1 MSDLLIDGYTL
12 SIEDIVQVARER
24 RRVRVHPKAAAQVQR
39 CRALVDVLLA
49 HDVKVYGLTT
59 GFGKLRDVVIA
70 RQDSVRL
77 QENLLRSHAAGVG
90 IPFAEDTVR
99 AAILLR
105 ANTLMRGNSGV
116 RLELIQTVLDLLND
130 DIYPYIPQQGS
141 VGASGDLAPLSH
153 LGLVLM
159 GDPQGRVFGGL
170 NALGEREMV
179 THPRE
184 DDFVPLG
191 ETATQDAEAAGLT
204 FRPIVLQAKEGL
216 GINNGTQFM
225 TGLGALLVHDTH
237 QTLRWTEL
245 ACALSLEANR
255 GIRGAFDPR
264 IHQARPQS
272 HQEDCARRIISY
284 CAGSQIL
291 DFYLN
296 SARVNRALNHLDRA
310 SQHLS
315 NAASHAAVEG
325 IQLDSVARAQGAIQ
339 ALQDR
344 VKALLPTDSN
354 GDSDA
359 KGIRD
364 FSAMA
369 PEDQIPKLQQRTRR
383 ARQELGSLLQ
393 TLTSATF
400 FRDRSVELAESS
412 LVMARS
418 ELTKAVPDA
427 PIVQDDYSTRCFPQV
442 LACGYR
448 ALDHVREVITVE
460 ANAATD
466 NPLLFPPEPPG
477 GFDAMDPQAYK
488 AWLSETPERIKA
500 CRSAVI
506 GGGNFH
512 GEPVAVAMDYLTL
525 CVAEVGNISERRI
538 AHLVDDN
545 HSRGL
550 PPFLVQGSGLNSGW
564 MIPQYTAASLVSENK
579 VLCHPASADSVPTC
593 GNTEDHVSMGTIAA
607 RQCKQVLTNVR
618 EIVGIEVLSAT
629 QGLIFRQPLLP
640 GLPLQA
646 VVDQLRAKGIEPLL
660 EDRVMYP
667 DMRRMQELMRD
678 SELLQALAE

>member
-255 GIRGAFDPR
+255 GIRGAFDP
-264 IHQARPQS
+264 
-272 HQEDCARRIISY
+272 E
-284 CAGSQIL
+284 
-291 DFYLN
+291 
-296 SARVNRALNHLDRA
+296 
-310 SQHLS
+310 
-315 NAASHAAVEG
+315 
-325 IQLDSVARAQGAIQ
+325 
-339 ALQDR
+339 
-344 VKALLPTDSN
+344 
-354 GDSDA
+354 
-359 KGIRD
+359 
-364 FSAMA
+364 
-369 PEDQIPKLQQRTRR
+369 
-383 ARQELGSLLQ
+383 
-393 TLTSATF
+393 
-400 FRDRSVELAESS
+400 
-412 LVMARS
+412 
-418 ELTKAVPDA
+418 
-427 PIVQDDYSTRCFPQV
+427 
-442 LACGYR
+442 
-448 ALDHVREVITVE
+448 
-460 ANAATD
+460 
-466 NPLLFPPEPPG
+466 
-477 GFDAMDPQAYK
+477 
-488 AWLSETPERIKA
+488 
-500 CRSAVI
+500 
-506 GGGNFH
+506 
-512 GEPVAVAMDYLTL
+512 
-525 CVAEVGNISERRI
+525 
-538 AHLVDDN
+538 
-545 HSRGL
+545 
-550 PPFLVQGSGLNSGW
+550 
-564 MIPQYTAASLVSENK
+564 
-579 VLCHPASADSVPTC
+579 
-593 GNTEDHVSMGTIAA
+593 
-607 RQCKQVLTNVR
+607 
-618 EIVGIEVLSAT
+618 
-629 QGLIFRQPLLP
+629 
-640 GLPLQA
+640 
-646 VVDQLRAKGIEPLL
+646 
-660 EDRVMYP
+660 
-667 DMRRMQELMRD
+667 
-678 SELLQALAE
+678 

>member
-315 NAASHAAVEG
+315 NAASNAALEG
-325 IQLDSVARAQGAIQ
+325 IQLDSMVCI
-339 ALQDR
+339 
-344 VKALLPTDSN
+344 KSI
-354 GDSDA
+354 A
-359 KGIRD
+359 KRLFIH
-364 FSAMA
+364 
-369 PEDQIPKLQQRTRR
+369 
-383 ARQELGSLLQ
+383 
-393 TLTSATF
+393 F
-400 FRDRSVELAESS
+400 FNCE
-412 LVMARS
+412 
-418 ELTKAVPDA
+418 
-427 PIVQDDYSTRCFPQV
+427 
-442 LACGYR
+442 
-448 ALDHVREVITVE
+448 
-460 ANAATD
+460 
-466 NPLLFPPEPPG
+466 
-477 GFDAMDPQAYK
+477 
-488 AWLSETPERIKA
+488 
-500 CRSAVI
+500 
-506 GGGNFH
+506 
-512 GEPVAVAMDYLTL
+512 
-525 CVAEVGNISERRI
+525 
-538 AHLVDDN
+538 
-545 HSRGL
+545 
-550 PPFLVQGSGLNSGW
+550 
-564 MIPQYTAASLVSENK
+564 
-579 VLCHPASADSVPTC
+579 
-593 GNTEDHVSMGTIAA
+593 
-607 RQCKQVLTNVR
+607 
-618 EIVGIEVLSAT
+618 
-629 QGLIFRQPLLP
+629 
-640 GLPLQA
+640 
-646 VVDQLRAKGIEPLL
+646 
-660 EDRVMYP
+660 
-667 DMRRMQELMRD
+667 
-678 SELLQALAE
+678 

>member
-1 MSDLLIDGYTL
+1 MTELLIDGHTL
-12 SIEDIVQVARER
+12 SITDIVQVARER
-24 RRVRVHPKAAAQVQR
+24 RRVRIHPKAAAQVQR
-39 CRALVDVLLA
+39 CRALVDVLLD

-90 IPFAEDTVR
+90 VPFAEDTVR

-105 ANTLMRGNSGV
+105 ANTLARGNSGV

-159 GDPQGRVFGGL
+159 GDPHGRIYGGWRGHGPRPL
-170 NALGEREMV
+170 V

-184 DDFVPLG
+184 SDFVSLG
-191 ETATQDAEAAGLT
+191 QQPAQSAEAAGLT
-204 FRPIVLQAKEGL
+204 FRPLVLQAKEGL

-245 ACALSLEANR
+245 AAALSLEANR

-272 HQEDCARRIISY
+272 HQEACARRIISY

-296 SARVNRALNHLDRA
+296 SARVSRALNHLERA

-315 NAASHAAVEG
+315 HAASNAAVEG
-325 IQLDSVARAQGAIQ
+325 IQLDSVARAQSAIE
-339 ALQDR
+339 ALQER
-344 VKALLPTDSN
+344 VRTLLPTQAD
-354 GDSDA
+354 GASDA
-359 KGIRD
+359 KRIREI
-364 FSAMA
+364 SAMA
-369 PEDQIPKLQQRTRR
+369 PEDQIPMLQQRTRR
-383 ARQELGSLLQ
+383 ARQELGALLQ
-393 TLTSATF
+393 TLTGATF

-412 LVMARS
+412 LVKARS
-418 ELTKAVPDA
+418 ELSSAVPDA

-442 LACGYR
+442 LACAYR
-448 ALDHVREVITVE
+448 ALDHVAEVITVE

-477 GFDAMDPQAYK
+477 GFDAMDPKAYR
-488 AWLSETPERIKA
+488 AWLAETPERVQS
-500 CRSAVI
+500 CRRAVI

-512 GEPVAVAMDYLTL
+512 GEPVAVAMDYLSL

-618 EIVGIEVLSAT
+618 EILGIEVLSAT
-629 QGLIFRQPLLP
+629 QGLIFREPLLP
-640 GLPLQA
+640 GQPLQRVIA
-646 VVDQLRAKGIEPLL
+646 ALRTKGIAPVE
-660 EDRVMYP
+660 EDRVLYP
-667 DMRRMQELMRD
+667 DMRRMQALLRD
-678 SELLQALAE
+678 PELLQALAE